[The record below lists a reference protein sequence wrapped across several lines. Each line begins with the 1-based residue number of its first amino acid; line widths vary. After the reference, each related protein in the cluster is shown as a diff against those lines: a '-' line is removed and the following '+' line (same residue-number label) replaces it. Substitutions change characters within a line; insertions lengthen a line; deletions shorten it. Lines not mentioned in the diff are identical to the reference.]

1 MNTLTGIEAE
11 RVNQILKHAVDR
23 LQILS
28 YVPIVWDDDIVVD
41 IKSQGVLNA
50 LEKLWMSEEQ
60 LKELDSTQN
69 GMKDIQLMKTAHR
82 SARGACRSFLAD
94 RDSLQ
99 VIMTRPESQSEDFMK
114 YIKYLNE
121 LKSQVLERLT
131 TTVEVKLAYFFHFT
145 FDIILCIILSLRMK

>member
-50 LEKLWMSEEQ
+50 LEKLWISEEQ

-131 TTVEVKLAYFFHFT
+131 TTVEVKLAYFLH
-145 FDIILCIILSLRMK
+145 IILCIILSLRMK